1 MKLSLLTKYLTYQLY
16 HALHLI
22 FKITSDG
29 EITDIHQ
36 FRVAIRRIRS
46 LSKLYLDTTI
56 LPDVLK
62 KAIKETNLLR
72 ELDVLLSTI
81 DSSAYPKSV
90 KHLTLLRDNT
100 FQSIFTDTF
109 KQEVIHGIHQFY
121 DTLCS
126 LNPDPELLLPLAEGY
141 YEECLDEYHT
151 LVNHSTQ
158 KEFHHVRIKFKIAR
172 YSLDFL
178 HESSIADEEKKIDE
192 CKRYQDILG
201 AIQDTYNQLFLLK
214 KLYEEYPIKEFKE
227 LIKKRKKILKKLQ
240 KLEAPVN
247 RSNRV

>member
-29 EITDIHQ
+29 EMIDIHQ

-46 LSKLYLDTTI
+46 LSKLYLDNI
-56 LPDVLK
+56 PFPAVLK
-62 KAIKETNLLR
+62 KAVKETNLLR

-81 DSSAYPKSV
+81 DSSTHPKSL
-90 KHLTLLRDNT
+90 KYLTLLRDDT
-100 FQSIFTDTF
+100 FRSIFTDSF
-109 KQEVIHGIHQFY
+109 KQEVINSISQFY

-126 LNPDPELLLPLAEGY
+126 LNPDTESLIPRAEAYYQECIDDYHSLL
-141 YEECLDEYHT
+141 
-151 LVNHSTQ
+151 NHPTQ
-158 KEFHHVRIKFKIAR
+158 KEFHHLRIKFKIAR

-178 HESSIADEEKKIDE
+178 HESSIADEEEKRDE

-201 AIQDTYNQLFLLK
+201 VIQDTYNQRSLLK
-214 KLYEEYPIKEFKE
+214 KLYAEYPMKEFKE
-227 LIKKRKKILKKLQ
+227 LIKQRKKILKKLQ

-247 RSNRV
+247 RINRV